1 MYTQSLTNYHRR
13 QSTFEVKIGNTVIG
27 GNHPVKVQTMC
38 NTSTSDV
45 EGTVAQIVK
54 VAKNTTCDIIRVTVP
69 SLKDVEY
76 LRQIKK
82 RLNEQNIDIPLVAD
96 VHFNSK
102 IAFECAGIVE
112 KVRINPGNFCSHTD
126 PCLTEE
132 AFNAEGE
139 SIRRVFSEFID
150 KCVENHCAIRIGTNH
165 GSLSARVLNRYGDT
179 PEGMVFSVMEFLR
192 VAVEKHFNNIAISLK
207 SSNPFVAIRA
217 ARLLVEQQNQEEMA
231 YPLHLGVTEAGEGSD
246 GRLKSAAGIA
256 PLLCDGIGGT
266 IRVSLTEDPEFEIL
280 PGRQMVDYTNWRSNH
295 TPLPEIPLFY
305 DPFHYQKR
313 VSKAVGKIGGSN
325 IATVALYTD
334 KPEQAEEYSRSLDA
348 LMKANR
354 LPDVII
360 TPGVENYVFIDED
373 TDFDLLEKNNTSET
387 IYIAAPKNR
396 NKIGAFRYIFYKLHH
411 HCVMNPV
418 LICPDMGETNPEFE
432 SFAPVAEAAGIFID
446 GFGDGICLCARHGVE
461 KAIRMGFDI
470 LQISRLRISGNEYVS
485 CPGCGRTLY
494 DLQATVKKIKA
505 ATAKYTNLKIAVMGC
520 IVNGPGEMADADFG
534 YVGDGIG
541 KISLYKNRQLVKK
554 SIPQELAVEELI
566 HLIDNSLSNK

>member
-38 NTSTSDV
+38 NTSTADV

-54 VAKNTTCDIIRVTVP
+54 VAKTTTCDIIRVTVP

-82 RLNEQNIDIPLVAD
+82 CLNEQNIDIPLVAD

-139 SIRRVFSEFID
+139 NIRRVFSDFLD
-150 KCVENHCAIRIGTNH
+150 KCVENNCAVRIGTNH

-179 PEGMVFSVMEFLR
+179 PEGMVFSVMEFLC

-231 YPLHLGVTEAGEGSD
+231 YPLHLGVTEAGEGTD

-280 PGRQMVDYTNWRSNH
+280 PGRQLVDYTNWRSNH

-313 VSKAVGKIGGSN
+313 ESIAVGKIGGNN
-325 IATVALYTD
+325 IATVALYAD
-334 KPEQAEEYSRSLDA
+334 KPEQAEEYSRCVKQ
-348 LMKANR
+348 LMETKR

-360 TPGVENYVFIDED
+360 TPEAEGFTFIDED
-373 TDFDLLEKNNTSET
+373 TDFSHIENNTET
-387 IYIAAPKNR
+387 VYIAAPKNR
-396 NKIGAFRYIFYKLHH
+396 NKIGAFRYIFYQLQQRGIK
-411 HCVMNPV
+411 NPV
-418 LICPDMGETNPEFE
+418 LICPDMGETNPEYD

-446 GFGDGICLCARHGVE
+446 GFGDGICLCASRGVE
-461 KAIRMGFDI
+461 NAVRMGFDI

-494 DLQATVKKIKA
+494 DLQSTVKKIKA
-505 ATAKYTNLKIAVMGC
+505 ATAKYSNLKIAVMGC

-554 SIPQELAVEELI
+554 SIPQEQAVDELI
-566 HLIDNSLSNK
+566 KLIENSN

>member
-1 MYTQSLTNYHRR
+1 MYTQSLTNYHRNN
-13 QSTFEVKIGNTVIG
+13 TVEVKIGNTVIG
-27 GNHPVKVQTMC
+27 GNNPIKVQTMC
-38 NTSTSDV
+38 NTSTANV

-54 VAKNTTCDIIRVTVP
+54 VAKTTTCDIIRVTVP

-82 RLNEQNIDIPLVAD
+82 CLNEQNIDIPLVAD

-139 SIRRVFSEFID
+139 NIRRVFSDFLD
-150 KCVENHCAIRIGTNH
+150 KCVENNCAVRIGTNH

-217 ARLLVEQQNQEEMA
+217 ARLLVEQQNQEGMA
-231 YPLHLGVTEAGEGSD
+231 YPLHLGVTEAGEGTD

-280 PGRQMVDYTNWRSNH
+280 PGRQLVDYTNWRSNH

-313 VSKAVGKIGGSN
+313 ESIAVGKIGGNN
-325 IATVALYTD
+325 IATVALYAD
-334 KPEQAEEYSRSLDA
+334 KPEQSEEYSRCVKQ
-348 LMKANR
+348 LMEAKR

-360 TPGVENYVFIDED
+360 TPEAEGFTFIDED
-373 TDFDLLEKNNTSET
+373 TDFFQIENNTET
-387 IYIAAPKNR
+387 VYIAAPKNR
-396 NKIGAFRYIFYKLHH
+396 NKIGAFRYIFYQLQQRGIK
-411 HCVMNPV
+411 NPV
-418 LICPDMGETNPEFE
+418 LICPDMGETNPEYD

-446 GFGDGICLCARHGVE
+446 GFGDGICLCASRGVE
-461 KAIRMGFDI
+461 NAVRMGFDI

-494 DLQATVKKIKA
+494 DLQSTVKKIKA
-505 ATAKYTNLKIAVMGC
+505 ATAKYSNLKIAVMGC

-554 SIPQELAVEELI
+554 SISQEQAVDELI
-566 HLIDNSLSNK
+566 RLIDSSI

>member
-27 GNHPVKVQTMC
+27 GNHSVKVQTMC

-139 SIRRVFSEFID
+139 NIRRVFSDFID

-231 YPLHLGVTEAGEGSD
+231 YPLHLGVTEAGEGTD

-280 PGRQMVDYTNWRSNH
+280 PGRQLVDYTNWRSNH

-313 VSKAVGKIGGSN
+313 VSKAVGKIGGNN
-325 IATVALYTD
+325 IATVALYAD
-334 KPEQAEEYSRSLDA
+334 KPEQAEEYSRSVKT
-348 LMKANR
+348 LMEAKR

-360 TPGVENYVFIDED
+360 TPEAEGFTFIDED
-373 TDFDLLEKNNTSET
+373 TDFSHIENNTET
-387 IYIAAPKNR
+387 VYIAAPKNR
-396 NKIGAFRYIFYKLHH
+396 NKIGAFRYIFYQLQQRGIK
-411 HCVMNPV
+411 NPV
-418 LICPDMGETNPEFE
+418 LICPDMGETNPEYD

-494 DLQATVKKIKA
+494 DLQSTVKKIKA
-505 ATAKYTNLKIAVMGC
+505 ATAKYSNLKIAVMGC

-554 SIPQELAVEELI
+554 SIPQEQAVVELI
-566 HLIDNSLSNK
+566 KLIENSN

>member
-1 MYTQSLTNYHRR
+1 MYTQSLTNYHRNN
-13 QSTFEVKIGNTVIG
+13 TVEVKIGNTVIG
-27 GNHPVKVQTMC
+27 GNNPIKVQTMC
-38 NTSTSDV
+38 NTSTANV

-54 VAKNTTCDIIRVTVP
+54 VAKTTTCDIIRVTVP

-82 RLNEQNIDIPLVAD
+82 CLNEQNIDIPLVAD

-139 SIRRVFSEFID
+139 NIRRVFSDFLD
-150 KCVENHCAIRIGTNH
+150 KCVENHCAVRIGTNH
-165 GSLSARVLNRYGDT
+165 GSLSTRVLNRYGDT

-217 ARLLVEQQNQEEMA
+217 ARLLVEQQNQEGMA
-231 YPLHLGVTEAGEGSD
+231 YPLHLGVTEAGEGTD

-280 PGRQMVDYTNWRSNH
+280 PGRQLVDYTNWRSNH

-305 DPFHYQKR
+305 DPFHYHKR
-313 VSKAVGKIGGSN
+313 ESIAVGKIGGNN
-325 IATVALYTD
+325 IATVALYAD
-334 KPEQAEEYSRSLDA
+334 KPEQSEEYSRCVKQ
-348 LMKANR
+348 LMEAKR

-360 TPGVENYVFIDED
+360 TPEAEGFTFIDED
-373 TDFDLLEKNNTSET
+373 TDFFQIENNTET
-387 IYIAAPKNR
+387 VYIAAPKNR
-396 NKIGAFRYIFYKLHH
+396 NKIGAFRYIFYQLQQRGIK
-411 HCVMNPV
+411 NPV
-418 LICPDMGETNPEFE
+418 LICPDMGETNPEYD

-446 GFGDGICLCARHGVE
+446 GFGDGICLCASRGVE
-461 KAIRMGFDI
+461 NAVRMGFDI

-494 DLQATVKKIKA
+494 DLQSTVKKIKA
-505 ATAKYTNLKIAVMGC
+505 ATAKYSNLKIAVMGC

-554 SIPQELAVEELI
+554 SISQEQAVDELI
-566 HLIDNSLSNK
+566 RLIDSSI